1 MSIDWITSS
10 RRRLIAACALALA
23 VGIAPTFLRTF
34 INDDVTYV
42 LIAQK
47 LNAGG
52 LLYRD
57 AVDNKPP
64 LIYATV
70 AAALRVAGPSSA
82 AAFKLLTAAVHLGC
96 AALLFVIGRRLFGGR
111 VGARAA
117 LFFALAV
124 VTGIAEDFPA
134 PNTEAYMNLF
144 ALGAL
149 ALLARD
155 PERSSRRALVVAG
168 ALVGVATLYRV
179 QGAAALLGAF
189 IFLTRR
195 RRPPRVRVAGPAWMA
210 LGFVLPVAFTVVYL
224 AARGTL
230 ADFWIWAIRGNVSY
244 VRLGATAFGWRPLL
258 RIALVI
264 ASQLPLL
271 AMAVP
276 AGVAWLRIREPD
288 RTRAELIWIHLLTAL
303 FAYQMGSR
311 FYGHYFIQ
319 VVPYLAL
326 VAAWGHA
333 NLPRARSRMLALT
346 PPLLVVWLVA
356 FAAINA
362 IRLSAMRDEEG
373 SAEAAA
379 YISTVTGPDDELL
392 LWSARG
398 EIAFDSRRRY
408 ATRFP
413 FNSYLTG
420 RIFGTA
426 HARPG
431 ASRETNRALES
442 DVGWRM
448 LAHDLAAAPPAII
461 IDGGVPGFELAPY
474 PLLRDL
480 VQRSYGAPHRFGP
493 FAVYRRLCASG
504 VRTTSMRP

>member
-10 RRRLIAACALALA
+10 RRRLLAACALALA
-23 VGIAPTFLRTF
+23 VGTAPTFLRTF
-34 INDDVTYV
+34 INDDFTYV

-52 LLYRD
+52 VMYRD

-70 AAALRVAGPSSA
+70 AAALRFAGPWSVG
-82 AAFKLLTAAVHLGC
+82 AFKLLTAVVHLAC
-96 AALLFVIGRRLFGGR
+96 AGLLFVIGRRLFGSH

-144 ALGAL
+144 VLGAL

-155 PERSSRRALVVAG
+155 PEQPSRPALVAAG
-168 ALVGVATLYRV
+168 LLVGVATLYRV
-179 QGAAALLGAF
+179 QGAAALFGAL
-189 IFLTRR
+189 IFLIRR
-195 RRPPRVRVAGPAWMA
+195 RGGPAVRLAAPAWMA
-210 LGFVLPVAFTVVYL
+210 LGFALPIATTLGYL

-230 ADFWIWAIRGNVSY
+230 DDFWTWAIRGNISY
-244 VRLGATAFGWRPLL
+244 VHLGATAFGWRPML
-258 RIALVI
+258 RIALVV

-271 AMAVP
+271 AVAVP
-276 AGVAWLRIREPD
+276 AGVAWIRICEPG
-288 RTRAELIWIHLLTAL
+288 RTRAELIWVHLLTAL

-311 FYGHYFIQ
+311 FYGHYFLQ

-333 NLPRARSRMLALT
+333 NLPRGRVRALT
-346 PPLLVVWLVA
+346 PHLLVLWLVT

-362 IRLSAMRDEEG
+362 TRLSTMRDEEG
-373 SAEAAA
+373 SADAAA
-379 YISTVTGPDDELL
+379 YVSAVTGPDDELL
-392 LWSARG
+392 LWSAGG
-398 EIAFDSRRRY
+398 EIAFDAHRRY
-408 ATRFP
+408 ASRFP

-442 DVGWRM
+442 AVGWQM
-448 LAHDLAAAPPAII
+448 LARDLAAAPPAII
-461 IDGGVPGFELAPY
+461 IDGAVPGFELTRY

-480 VQRSYGAPHRFGP
+480 VEHAYGAPHRFGAL
-493 FAVYRRLCASG
+493 AVYRRLCPSE
-504 VRTTSMRP
+504 VSTTSMSP